1 MNSLEFK
8 PINTNENKEIKKDA
22 YMDLVNDFG
31 YFITLNA
38 SKIEQDVKPGLESQV
53 DEIRRVLRGPL
64 INGKNYAQFISDYHS
79 DLAKPDVAKA
89 LLKQVHGLLTYLA
102 PRMEIFVDESGWKKR
117 YSIVAEKYKNVVL
130 GVDLESIENSY
141 EKEDNKG
148 TEKKEDSVN
157 VDDDTLTAIE
167 ESLLDKETPES
178 RNEENITNGNPD
190 EIESQESS
198 LDIKLDSGEEILAID
213 NEIEKINNQE
223 MNASSEP
230 ADIFKQIIMHEI
242 KNAHFMQ
249 TLNFLEDSFY
259 TRFQKTGDLI
269 FSQKYQNSFRSF
281 YEALEKSESIIDTN
295 RALESFQSDLQ
306 EMIKNNEYGAM
317 SLNGREDERKDLF
330 SMENDF
336 RNLRFF
342 IEDKIQYA
350 LFEVA
355 GKPKEIE
362 VNSDFQKI
370 SFAIK
375 DLNKTIQKIEEILYD
390 KARRL

>member
-1 MNSLEFK
+1 M
-8 PINTNENKEIKKDA
+8 
-22 YMDLVNDFG
+22 
-31 YFITLNA
+31 
-38 SKIEQDVKPGLESQV
+38 
-53 DEIRRVLRGPL
+53 LRGPL

-375 DLNKTIQKIEEILYD
+375 DLNKTIQKN
-390 KARRL
+390 